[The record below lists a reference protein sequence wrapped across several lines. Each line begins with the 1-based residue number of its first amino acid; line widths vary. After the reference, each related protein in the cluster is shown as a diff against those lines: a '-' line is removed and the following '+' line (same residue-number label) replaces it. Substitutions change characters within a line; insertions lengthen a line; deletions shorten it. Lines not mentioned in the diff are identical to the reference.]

1 MKSSGKKHFPTP
13 GIRFTYSVICFK
25 EITALTSH
33 QWISLSD
40 FLYFSH
46 VDAGHVRW
54 RIGFDDD
61 DVDDENDDC
70 SNPCYTSFE
79 QMKTGQ
85 KGIFSNFKSQ
95 FQPLRFL

>member
-1 MKSSGKKHFPTP
+1 M
-13 GIRFTYSVICFK
+13 
-25 EITALTSH
+25 
-33 QWISLSD
+33 
-40 FLYFSH
+40 
-46 VDAGHVRW
+46 DAGHVRW

-61 DVDDENDDC
+61 DVDDEKDDC